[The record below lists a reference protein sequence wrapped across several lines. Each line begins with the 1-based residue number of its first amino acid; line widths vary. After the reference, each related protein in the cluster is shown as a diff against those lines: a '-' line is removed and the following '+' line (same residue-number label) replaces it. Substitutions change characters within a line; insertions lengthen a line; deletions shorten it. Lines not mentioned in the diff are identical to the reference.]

1 MRKKK
6 KGGGGG
12 GRSKKNVAIFCQGEV
27 GKGRK
32 KEAGV
37 NGEKRSALAEN
48 RSSETSGFNKSSG
61 KWGSSDLQF
70 PAS

>member
-1 MRKKK
+1 MRK
-6 KGGGGG
+6 GGG
-12 GRSKKNVAIFCQGEV
+12 GRSEKNIAMSCQGEV

-32 KEAGV
+32 KEVGV
-37 NGEKRSALAEN
+37 NREKRSALAEN
-48 RSSETSGFNKSSG
+48 RSREASGFNKSSG